1 MFCEG
6 VNIFVFKALKKCYI
20 TFFNVTIKDICRL
33 FSISKNKSIKLKSFI
48 MRKSVVVIALAL
60 GFSICNLN
68 ASNEMLTS
76 EANEVIEKT
85 VEVSPLCKAV
95 AFGNLEE
102 VNKLIKA
109 GADVNAKS
117 NGMMPIHYA
126 AKYNRVEIIK
136 ALITAGSEIHK
147 PCDQGYTALRHAKK
161 SKAVDAEQ
169 FLMRFKRKT
178 V

>member
-1 MFCEG
+1 M
-6 VNIFVFKALKKCYI
+6 K
-20 TFFNVTIKDICRL
+20 
-33 FSISKNKSIKLKSFI
+33 
-48 MRKSVVVIALAL
+48 KSVVVLALAL
-60 GFSICNLN
+60 GFSISNLN
-68 ASNEMLTS
+68 ATNEILTS
-76 EANEVIEKT
+76 NPEVETLKT
-85 VEVSPLCKAV
+85 VEVNPLCMAV
-95 AFGNLEE
+95 ATGNIEE

-126 AKYNRVEIIK
+126 AKYNRVEMIK

-161 SKAVDAEQ
+161 AKAIDAES
-169 FLMRFKRKT
+169 FLKRFKDKN

>member
-1 MFCEG
+1 M
-6 VNIFVFKALKKCYI
+6 K
-20 TFFNVTIKDICRL
+20 
-33 FSISKNKSIKLKSFI
+33 
-48 MRKSVVVIALAL
+48 KSVVVLALAL
-60 GFSICNLN
+60 GFSISSLN
-68 ASNEMLTS
+68 ASNEILTS
-76 EANEVIEKT
+76 DINEVIVKT

-95 AFGNLEE
+95 ATGNLEE

-109 GADVNAKS
+109 GTDVNAKS

-136 ALITAGSEIHK
+136 ALITGGSKIHAT
-147 PCDQGYTALRHAKK
+147 CDLGYTALGHAKK

-169 FLMRFKRKT
+169 FLKRFKNKN

>member
-1 MFCEG
+1 M
-6 VNIFVFKALKKCYI
+6 KK
-20 TFFNVTIKDICRL
+20 T
-33 FSISKNKSIKLKSFI
+33 
-48 MRKSVVVIALAL
+48 VIVLALAL
-60 GFSICNLN
+60 GFSMSNVN
-68 ASNEMLTS
+68 ASNALLTS
-76 EANEVIEKT
+76 ELNNAIVKT

-95 AFGNLEE
+95 ATGNLDE

-147 PCDQGYTALRHAKK
+147 PCDLGYTALNHAQN
-161 SKAVDAEQ
+161 SKAKDAEM
-169 FLMRFKRKT
+169 FLKRFKNKDI
-178 V
+178 